1 MDTWEQY
8 PATWSRG
15 DTISP
20 VATDLINRL
29 GDPEHGFFA
38 EDDDKINV
46 RITDIND
53 GKHGER

>member
-20 VATDLINRL
+20 VATDLIKRL
-29 GDPEHGFFA
+29 GDPENDLFS
-38 EDDDKINV
+38 DDDDEINV
-46 RITDIND
+46 RITDITE
-53 GKHGER
+53 GKSANR